1 MNGLFGSASTATC
14 WGAVVLVWAAS
25 GIYNT
30 ARAPHERDRAK
41 FASTPVLIG
50 VIATCADLGVVG
62 RTFGHDLAIG
72 AFWVRVAG
80 LVVLVPSTAFVSWAR
95 LSLGTMWS
103 FGSTVK
109 DHHRLRTRA
118 HAVTRHP
125 IYTGLL
131 GMLLG
136 TTLVNGVHQ
145 WIVLVPVGVILLEV
159 KLRTEERVMLATFP
173 DEYPKY
179 CRQVPQLV
187 PGLRRVVSRLRRA
200 EAHKEPS

>member
-1 MNGLFGSASTATC
+1 M
-14 WGAVVLVWAAS
+14 
-25 GIYNT
+25 
-30 ARAPHERDRAK
+30 
-41 FASTPVLIG
+41 
-50 VIATCADLGVVG
+50 
-62 RTFGHDLAIG
+62 
-72 AFWVRVAG
+72 
-80 LVVLVPSTAFVSWAR
+80 
-95 LSLGTMWS
+95 
-103 FGSTVK
+103 
-109 DHHRLRTRA
+109 
-118 HAVTRHP
+118 TRHP